1 MTEHNM
7 TNRKTILLILDGW
20 GLRESEDFNAI
31 RISKAPNFFK
41 ILAECPHTQLNASEE
56 YVGLPAGQMGNS
68 EVGHTNIGAGR
79 VVYQELLRVSLA
91 IKDGS
96 MAKNIEFARFLISLK
111 VDGKD
116 LHLFG
121 LLSDGGVHSHI
132 EHLKGLIKIAKDYGI
147 ANTYVHAFMDG
158 RDTPPKSG
166 LGYMQELTEFMSE
179 IGYGQVATVSGR
191 YYPMDRDKR
200 WDRTKLGYDAVR
212 YNIGLE
218 SATPANAVSEAYARG
233 ETDEFIKP
241 TIIKGVNGN
250 VKDGDGVFFFNFR
263 ADRARQLTSAFID
276 KNFAEFDRGVLPDVK
291 FMTLTMYDGKYA
303 CPYAFGAESLT
314 NIFGEVISKHG
325 LTQLRIA
332 ETEKYAHVTYFF
344 NGGAETIFDGEKRS
358 LLSSPRDVATYDLKP
373 EMSVYEVT
381 ETFKKEIDSVDV
393 VIMNFANPDM
403 VGHTGIV
410 DAAVAA
416 CKAVDECLGE
426 VIRIAKEKNA
436 VLAVTADHGNVEQL
450 WDYENNQPHTAHTLN
465 PVPFIIVNKDVKL
478 NQKTGKLADI
488 APTLL
493 DIMGIE
499 IPAEMTGESLIIR

>member
-1 MTEHNM
+1 MQ
-7 TNRKTILLILDGW
+7 KTILLILDGW
-20 GLRESEDFNAI
+20 GLRDSDDFNAVK
-31 RISKAPNFFK
+31 ISKAPNFHK
-41 ILAECPHTQLNASEE
+41 ILAECPHTKLNASEE

-79 VVYQELLRVSLA
+79 VVYQELLRVTLA
-91 IKDGS
+91 IKNGE
-96 MAKNIEFARFLISLK
+96 MAKNPEFVKFLDSIKSA
-111 VDGKD
+111 DGA

-132 EHLKGLIKIAKDYGI
+132 DHLKGLIKIAKDYGI
-147 ANTYVHAFMDG
+147 AETYVHAFMDG

-166 LGYMQELTEFMSE
+166 LGYMQELTSFMTE
-179 IGYGQVATVSGR
+179 TAYGQVATVAGR

-212 YNIGLE
+212 FNIGLE
-218 SATPANAVSEAYARG
+218 SASAVEAVSEAYERG

-241 TIIKGVNGN
+241 TIIKGVKGN
-250 VKDGDGVFFFNFR
+250 VKDKDGVFFFNFR

-276 KNFAEFDRGVLPDVK
+276 KDFSEFDRGSLPDVG
-291 FMTLTMYDGKYA
+291 FMTLTQYDSRYT
-303 CPYAFGAESLT
+303 CPYAFGAEALH
-314 NIFGEVISKHG
+314 NIFGEVVSKHG
-325 LTQLRIA
+325 LKQLRIA
-332 ETEKYAHVTYFF
+332 ETEKYAHVTFFF
-344 NGGAETIFDGEKRS
+344 NGGAETLFEGEKRA
-358 LLSSPRDVATYDLKP
+358 LLNSPRDVATYDLKP
-373 EMSVYEVT
+373 QMSVYEVT
-381 ETFKKEIDSVDV
+381 EQFKKEIDSVDV

-416 CKAVDECLGE
+416 CRAVDECLGE
-426 VIRIAKEKNA
+426 VIKVAKEKNA

-478 NQKTGKLADI
+478 KEKTGKLADI

-499 IPAEMTGESLIIR
+499 IPAEMTGESLIAR